1 MRATGRIWFYTKQIL
16 TVLLDAVLINV
27 AMYVALYLRFDTP
40 HVPAA
45 YLDPYLRVA
54 PVFTVGTLAILF
66 LFRIYHRLWQYASA
80 RDGQVLAVA
89 VTLSAVLLAGLIYAS
104 GGEHYPRAVFALYWL
119 LALVLVGG
127 ARFLRRSLMDWRLAP
142 PRQERPRVLILGA
155 GKAGQLVAQELAR
168 HPESGQALG
177 FLDDDEQKQ
186 GMQIGSLRV
195 LGRLSDLAAV
205 VASTPVDQLII
216 AMPSVGGAVVR
227 AVVEEARRLRLRTRI
242 VPGLNQMIE
251 GQVRVEQIRDIQ
263 IEDLLQREPARI
275 DLGEIASYLTGRR
288 VWVTG
293 AGGTIGSEIA
303 RHVARF
309 NPAELVLLG
318 LDETDV
324 FDVHRHLAA
333 DFPEVTIIPWVGDLR
348 DAAHVERLVRRR
360 RPQVVFHAA
369 AHKHVPLMEAQP
381 DEAVRNNVG
390 ALRNLAALADRY
402 RVETFVFIST
412 DKAVN
417 PTSVYGATKRVGE
430 LLVQAFQRG
439 STTRFVAV
447 RFGNVLGSRGSV
459 VPIFQEQIRSGGPV
473 TVTHPEMVRYFMT
486 AAEAA
491 QLVIQAGAMGQG
503 GEIFVLDMGEPIRI
517 LDLAQNLIRLSGLVP
532 GEDIDIVFTG
542 VRPGEKLYEEPLTR
556 RDRSR
561 ASRHERIFVAPQ
573 DPVDVATVL
582 QATER
587 LLAVA
592 ESGQAEA
599 VVRALAAMVP
609 EYRPNRAE
617 GTAMLAVP
625 AQPGGGQA
633 QHAVEP

>member
-1 MRATGRIWFYTKQIL
+1 MRAPGRIWFYTKQIL

-54 PVFTVGTLAILF
+54 PVFTLGTLAVLF

-89 VTLSAVLLAGLIYAS
+89 ITLSAVLLAGLIYAS
-104 GGEHYPRAVFALYWL
+104 GGAHYPRAVFALYWL

-127 ARFLRRSLMDWRLAP
+127 VRFLRRSLTDWRLAP

-195 LGRLSDLAAV
+195 LGRLSDLAEV
-205 VASTPVDQLII
+205 VAATPVDQLII

-227 AVVEEARRLRLRTRI
+227 AVVEEARRLRIRTRI
-242 VPGLNQMIE
+242 VAGLNQMIE
-251 GQVRVEQIRDIQ
+251 GQVRVEQIRDVQ
-263 IEDLLQREPARI
+263 IEDLLQRNPARI

-324 FDVHRHLAA
+324 FEVHRHLVR
-333 DFPEVTIIPWVGDLR
+333 DFPEVTIVPWVGDLR

-360 RPQVVFHAA
+360 RPQVIFHAA

-390 ALRNLAALADRY
+390 ALLNLAALADRY
-402 RVETFVFIST
+402 RLETFVFIST

-430 LLVQAFQRG
+430 LLVQAFQHG

-556 RDRSR
+556 KDRSR

-573 DPVDVATVL
+573 DPVDAQMVL
-582 QATER
+582 KATER

-592 ESGQAEA
+592 EAGQPEA

-617 GTAMLAVP
+617 GAAPLAVP
-625 AQPGGGQA
+625 APGGGQA

>member
-1 MRATGRIWFYTKQIL
+1 MRAPGRIWFYTKQIL

-54 PVFTVGTLAILF
+54 PVFTLGTLAVLF

-89 VTLSAVLLAGLIYAS
+89 ITLSAVLLAGLIYAS
-104 GGEHYPRAVFALYWL
+104 GGAHYPRAVFALYWL

-127 ARFLRRSLMDWRLAP
+127 VRFLRRSLTDWRLAP

-195 LGRLSDLAAV
+195 LGRLSDLAEV
-205 VASTPVDQLII
+205 VAATPVDQLII

-227 AVVEEARRLRLRTRI
+227 AVVEEARRLRIRTRI
-242 VPGLNQMIE
+242 VAGLNQMIE
-251 GQVRVEQIRDIQ
+251 GQVRVEQIRDVQ
-263 IEDLLQREPARI
+263 IEDLLQRNPARI

-324 FDVHRHLAA
+324 FEVHRHLVR
-333 DFPEVTIIPWVGDLR
+333 DFPEVTIVPWVGDLR

-360 RPQVVFHAA
+360 RPQVIFHAA

-390 ALRNLAALADRY
+390 ALLNLAALADRY

-430 LLVQAFQRG
+430 LLVQAFQHR

-556 RDRSR
+556 KDRSR

-573 DPVDVATVL
+573 DPVDAQMVL
-582 QATER
+582 KATER

-592 ESGQAEA
+592 EAGQPEA

-617 GTAMLAVP
+617 GAAPLAVP
-625 AQPGGGQA
+625 APGGGQA